1 MQFHRGRLRAGAA
14 VAVTGAVLLVP
25 VLQVDAAHA
34 SGRSGPSASSH
45 KSSSHRSHS
54 PASMKRAFRAQWA
67 SRNYEPQAG
76 GLADVVAHIE
86 NGGERGDVILFRGN
100 STTPWK
106 LRAYKPWGQSHK
118 VQFQNPDNGKLYLV
132 GDAEGDFGSVR
143 GLVLMGLRHSDWAP
157 LGSLTDVHFRPDS
170 RKP

>member
-1 MQFHRGRLRAGAA
+1 VQFHRGRLRAAA
-14 VAVTGAVLLVP
+14 AAAVTGAVLLVP

-34 SGRSGPSASSH
+34 SGRGGASASSH

-67 SRNYEPQAG
+67 SRNYEPQDG

-86 NGGERGDVILFRGN
+86 NGGEKGEVIFFRGN

-106 LRAYKPWGQSHK
+106 LRAYEPWGQSHK
-118 VQFQNPDNGKLYLV
+118 VQFQNPDNGDLYKV
-132 GDAEGDFGSVR
+132 GTSER
-143 GLVLMGLRHSDWAP
+143 GPVLTTLRTTYVEVPFSE
-157 LGSLTDVHFRPDS
+157 LTDVHFRPAS

>member
-1 MQFHRGRLRAGAA
+1 

-34 SGRSGPSASSH
+34 SGNGGSSASGKRTSG
-45 KSSSHRSHS
+45 RSHS

-67 SRNYEPQAG
+67 SRNYEPQDG

-86 NGGERGDVILFRGN
+86 NGGEDGDVILFRGN

-106 LRAYKPWGQSHK
+106 LLAYKPWGQSHK
-118 VQFQNPDNGKLYLV
+118 AQFQNPDNGDLYV
-132 GDAEGDFGSVR
+132 IRDAGGDYGSVQ
-143 GLVLMGLRHSDWAP
+143 GLVLAGLRHNDMAP
-157 LGSLTDVHFRPDS
+157 LSSLTDVHFRPDS